1 MDVKTMVEK
10 LTALGVTDDTDIS
23 FTFSDFAE
31 VMHYTGD
38 YIEKTIDETDFL
50 YTICDVIKSD
60 AFEDNHIIEEMDDNC
75 LLPEWDEDEYEDE
88 QEWQDH
94 REDTIPEVLQEQ
106 WFEYGWVDSSLTQYD
121 HKRGRC
127 DVSCEFSI
135 PFSKVRERQDDHWM
149 SCEVSV
155 DIPDSGHM
163 TFEI

>member
-10 LTALGVTDDTDIS
+10 LTALGVTDDTDIN

-38 YIEKTIDETDFL
+38 YVEKTIDETDFL
-50 YTICDVIKSD
+50 YTICDVVKSD

-135 PFSKVRERQDDHWM
+135 PFSKVREHQDDHWM
-149 SCEVSV
+149 SSEVSV
-155 DIPDSGHM
+155 DIPGGGQM
-163 TFEI
+163 EYEI

>member
-10 LTALGVTDDTDIS
+10 LTALGVTDDTDIN

-31 VMHYTGD
+31 VMHYTGE
-38 YIEKTIDETDFL
+38 YVETTLNETDFL
-50 YTICDVIKSD
+50 YTICDVIKSA
-60 AFEDNHIIEEMDDNC
+60 AFEDNYIIEEMDDNC
-75 LLPEWDEDEYEDE
+75 LLPEWDENEYEDE

-135 PFSKVRERQDDHWM
+135 PFSKVREHQGDYWM

>member
-1 MDVKTMVEK
+1 MDMKTIVEQ
-10 LTALGVTDDTDIS
+10 LAALGVADDADVS

-31 VMHYTGD
+31 VMHYTGE
-38 YIEKTIDETDFL
+38 YVETTLNETDFL
-50 YTICDVIKSD
+50 YTICDVIKSA
-60 AFEDNHIIEEMDDNC
+60 AFEDNYIIEEMDDNC
-75 LLPEWDEDEYEDE
+75 LLPEWDEDEYEDG

-135 PFSKVRERQDDHWM
+135 PFSKVREHQDDHWM

-155 DIPDSGHM
+155 DIPGGGQM
-163 TFEI
+163 EYEI

>member
-1 MDVKTMVEK
+1 MDMKTIVEQ
-10 LTALGVTDDTDIS
+10 LTALGVADDADVS

-31 VMHYTGD
+31 VMHYTGE
-38 YIEKTIDETDFL
+38 YVETTLNETDFL
-50 YTICDVIKSD
+50 YTICDVVKSA
-60 AFEDNHIIEEMDDNC
+60 AFEDNYIIEEMDDNC
-75 LLPEWDEDEYEDE
+75 LLPEWDEDEYEDG

-135 PFSKVRERQDDHWM
+135 PFSKVREHQDDHWM

-155 DIPDSGHM
+155 DIPGGGQM
-163 TFEI
+163 EYEI

>member
-1 MDVKTMVEK
+1 MDMKTIVEQ
-10 LTALGVTDDTDIS
+10 LTALGVADDADVS

-31 VMHYTGD
+31 VMHYTGE
-38 YIEKTIDETDFL
+38 YVETTLNETDFL
-50 YTICDVIKSD
+50 YTICDVIKSA
-60 AFEDNHIIEEMDDNC
+60 AFEDNYIIEEMDDNC
-75 LLPEWDEDEYEDE
+75 LLPEWDEDEYEDG

-135 PFSKVRERQDDHWM
+135 PFSKVREHQDDHWM

-155 DIPDSGHM
+155 DIPGGGQM
-163 TFEI
+163 EYEI